1 MIRSVLSSSCGGVV
15 AGFLTRPC
23 CVIPAALSVAGI
35 SSASVV
41 DAMVAYRPVFLAVS
55 AATVLT
61 SLCMTFQRE
70 GGWFNRSLSVVAA
83 VVGFMVAIR
92 AVGVL

>member
-1 MIRSVLSSSCGGVV
+1 MIRSVFSSSCGGVV
-15 AGFLTRPC
+15 AGVLTRPC

-41 DAMVAYRPVFLAVS
+41 GAMVGPVFLAFS
-55 AATVLT
+55 AVTVLA
-61 SLCMTFQRE
+61 SLWMTFRRE
-70 GGWFNRSLSVVAA
+70 GGWFNRSLSVIAA
-83 VVGFMVAIR
+83 VVGFVAAIR